1 MMLWDAR
8 DPAHSCPESPLP
20 PNLPARSTGAVIVAL
35 QLGDCGS
42 TQTTSLDTVRN
53 QYLEAQLDYQECV
66 NASGGEINNP
76 CASKRVIAEGAER
89 AYRDAMSK
97 GLQGSR

>member
-1 MMLWDAR
+1 MAGKR
-8 DPAHSCPESPLP
+8 P
-20 PNLPARSTGAVIVAL
+20 TGAVVVAL
-35 QLGDCGS
+35 QLAGCGS
-42 TQTTSLDTVRN
+42 TQTASLDTVRH
-53 QYLEAQLDYQECV
+53 QYLEAQFDYQECI

-76 CASKRVIAEGAER
+76 CASKRVIAETAER